1 MGRSHQIT
9 KLTPEQQAKVSGMIR
24 RYQYEHIDLIRDELA
39 ASGITVSCS
48 TLYRHAQSLKNTDG
62 GSSVIAGLTLVIV
75 IDLNNGASTEI
86 RTSAC
91 SSLVVSAVGAL
102 GLAGS

>member
-24 RYQYEHIDLIRDELA
+24 RYQYENIDLIRDELA
-39 ASGITVSCS
+39 AAGITVARS
-48 TLYRHAQSLKNTDG
+48 TLYRHVQSLKNTDC

-75 IDLNNGASTEI
+75 IDLNNGAST
-86 RTSAC
+86 
-91 SSLVVSAVGAL
+91 
-102 GLAGS
+102 